1 MGIDFKANSL
11 LAFVVAVSLVA
22 YYYGIYSNNEK
33 LSNAALPIL
42 EIFGVIWGIF
52 ILLTIARNIKKL

>member
-1 MGIDFKANSL
+1 MGIEFKTNSL
-11 LAFVVAVSLVA
+11 LGFVVAVSLIA

-33 LSNAALPIL
+33 LSSAALPIL

-52 ILLTIARNIKKL
+52 ILLTIIRNIRKL